1 MAKTRPTTIAE
12 YIEAA
17 PAAGQPHLRLLY
29 AILKSEAPQAEE
41 AIKWNTP
48 FFIEPRFVYSFAAF
62 KTHCVFAPIEGTL
75 EAFSKELENYET
87 TKNYLKMPYKE
98 PVPEKLVR
106 NIAKHCVKTV
116 SKRKDD
122 AFWA

>member
-1 MAKTRPTTIAE
+1 MAKKRPTTIAE
-12 YIEAA
+12 YIDAA
-17 PAAGQPHLRLLY
+17 PAAAQPHLRQLY
-29 AILKSEAPQAEE
+29 AILKSEAPKAEE
-41 AIKWNTP
+41 AIKWSTP

-62 KTHCVFAPIEGTL
+62 KAHCAFVPIEGTL
-75 EAFSKELENYET
+75 EVFAKELEKYET
-87 TKNYLKMPYKE
+87 TKNFLKMPYDE

-106 NIAKHCVKTV
+106 KMAKHCVKTV